1 MGTNKQN
8 SGGETK
14 KREEEQGT
22 VCLFCYLVEGLDG
35 NVSKDVWMVMNN
47 TTMSKAKAHQERW
60 FPGEEDRTIII
71 DKGVVYESEKRSF
84 TEEEFKLAFSE

>member
-1 MGTNKQN
+1 MGKENTN
-8 SGGETK
+8 SEEETK
-14 KREEEQGT
+14 KVEEEKGT
-22 VCLFCYLVEGLDG
+22 SCLFCYLIEGLDG

-60 FPGEEDRTIII
+60 FPGEEDRTIIV
-71 DKGVVYESEKRSF
+71 DKGILYDSDKRSF